1 MSLDLSDGIFYKS
14 CVSLADFSSYVVAIM
29 DPVIRNI
36 TAISIHSFD
45 ELFMTASDQTEILH
59 AHAHAHTHMLHFKT
73 TTLTHYKYCFPLR

>member
-1 MSLDLSDGIFYKS
+1 MCLDVSDGIFYKS
-14 CVSLADFSSYVVAIM
+14 CVSLADFSSYVLAVM

-59 AHAHAHTHMLHFKT
+59 THTHTYTHMLHFKT
-73 TTLTHYKYCFPLR
+73 ITLTHYKYCFPLC